1 MLLTQRNHKRE
12 ADIFKQNAN
21 KLVVFQAKTESKK
34 FQAAPLPSGEHKGGF
49 SGLDALWSVVM
60 CFLHSRA
67 PQENRDEITL
77 VQRLPKDI
85 KWPGYGDVTK

>member
-1 MLLTQRNHKRE
+1 MRVDSAVRM
-12 ADIFKQNAN
+12 
-21 KLVVFQAKTESKK
+21 
-34 FQAAPLPSGEHKGGF
+34 
-49 SGLDALWSVVM
+49 LDALWSVVM